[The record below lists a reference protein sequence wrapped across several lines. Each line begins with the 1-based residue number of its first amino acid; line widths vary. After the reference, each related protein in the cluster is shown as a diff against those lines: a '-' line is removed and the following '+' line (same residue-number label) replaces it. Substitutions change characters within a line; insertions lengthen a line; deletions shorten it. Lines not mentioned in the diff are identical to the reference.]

1 MPELKYTITADDS
14 RFQKTLKNASKEAD
28 KNNAKLA
35 RQVNTAL
42 EGEAANR
49 GKVIERI
56 KQQQRSVQ
64 SLQIQLQSYQ
74 AIANQATDPAR
85 LTEYNRKVQG
95 LQAEISRLSNA
106 GKKGFDEM
114 GNAIQKSGNVFTK
127 VWGGLRKAAYLI
139 PGFGIAGLLAL
150 AIDPLTKL
158 VQGMEIFQKKTDHAA
173 ESARKLADANLKG
186 QQNAQ
191 SEITQLN
198 TLRRAAE
205 DATLPMSKRV
215 AIVDELQ
222 RQYPSYLGNISKENI
237 LNGNAKTAYD
247 ELTQSIIATSKA
259 KAAQNL
265 ITENAG
271 RMLEI
276 EQKITDSEKERAKL
290 AEDRAKAEREAID
303 LVSRSSREFTGSVQ
317 VAKVNNLQEEI
328 NNKLKEEAKL
338 KEEIGRLDSQNLEL
352 AENITKNIKE
362 GAELTTDKGGTSG
375 LNRMEEIL
383 RKISDLQDE
392 YTRKSLSSNEA
403 EIQAVRDKFKKV
415 ATEIAK
421 FNDDPAN
428 KIKID
433 TSELD
438 TIRDRA
444 ISDLVFRQETEALK
458 LELSNQKKLYEDF
471 EAWRDKAGRE
481 AATKRYEGLID
492 IDKTYLEALQDEIN
506 KLESKGSLTGAE
518 EGRLKYLKDVAEKE
532 FDIHRKNQDKLLLG
546 LLSFNQQRRA
556 LEEKHNRERKKLG
569 ETATKEQLQQL
580 EIFYD
585 KSLKMLQNSFKYV
598 ADAHLLKINTSED
611 LEKEVAELSKY
622 RINKETELQKKL
634 LGIAKKAAKDR
645 IAVLKKE
652 QEDLGVDNA
661 ADIQKEE
668 NFIIKSDQYLSRL
681 KDNYI
686 IIGETLASIL
696 AQSSTDFVAKIG
708 NVIQQMSAGVGQIK
722 SSDSTLGKAQGLI
735 GIITGL
741 GATLKSVKADRDNKE
756 IDALRA
762 ITREVSNRISF
773 EAEINRLYSERR
785 KIEND
790 SIFFGPD
797 QGQVI
802 RDSAK
807 DLEDANKTLT
817 DSITALMNNGVFSA
831 EGTGKRNLFGSK
843 TETSHFSLKEIFAG
857 ILPDSDTTADWLQ
870 GWFTSGWSQAIKSKN
885 WQDVAGAILDPLQ
898 IFSGHSASTR
908 ANKDAFKN
916 LTNGVNEALGAM
928 GKSVEDFSSFSN
940 QELLTFFTL
949 MEKGGYI
956 LDEATK
962 QIIETSKAAAAAAL
976 EAEKAM
982 NEAVKSMVGM
992 LGNDLKN
999 AMVAAFKAGEDASK
1013 VFGDTVKGVIDDII
1027 ADMLFKALFEDDLE
1041 KLKED
1046 IKAAYL
1052 AGNNI
1057 STVIQQFKKDTQ
1069 GKAAQYERDLGA
1081 SGINR
1086 DPTDRQ
1092 PGGLAGAIKGIT
1104 ADQADLLAGQFAG
1117 MRLAQLETV
1126 ELARTR
1132 NSTLAMHSSFM
1143 TQQLNYL
1150 NSISMNTGVTAQNTG
1165 ELKRMESMEKSLKS
1179 MDRKMGSTTNQMEA
1193 AGQ

>member
-14 RFQKTLKNASKEAD
+14 KFRKTLQDASKEAD

-42 EGEAANR
+42 EGEATNR

-95 LQAEISRLSNA
+95 LQAEIARLSNA

-158 VQGMEIFQKKTDHAA
+158 VQGMEIFSGKLTKAKIEAGAVGKAFKSPDYVSAVSSIEELGA
-173 ESARKLADANLKG
+173 KLDLARKGALDKTEVIKEYNKALGNSTTEATSLAEVEKGLAD
-186 QQNAQ
+186 NA
-191 SEITQLN
+191 EGYIKM
-198 TLRRAAE
+198 TL
-205 DATLPMSKRV
+205 
-215 AIVDELQ
+215 
-222 RQYPSYLGNISKENI
+222 
-237 LNGNAKTAYD
+237 
-247 ELTQSIIATSKA
+247 A
-259 KAAQNL
+259 KAAASEALAEAVSREVEKEELQIAKAEDLATAWDKAWTVIKNRL
-265 ITENAG
+265 KGGSVIDPLSQADAIGSDIIEKGEDRRAKK
-271 RMLEI
+271 LEKNEGDRLKFLDI
-276 EQKITDSEKERAKL
+276 YKKKLEEAQEAADSIGFKITDP
-290 AEDRAKAEREAID
+290 D
-303 LVSRSSREFTGSVQ
+303 
-317 VAKVNNLQEEI
+317 VNRKTLSAYDT
-328 NNKLKEEAKL
+328 LL
-338 KEEIGRLDSQNLEL
+338 S
-352 AENITKNIKE
+352 
-362 GAELTTDKGGTSG
+362 
-375 LNRMEEIL
+375 
-383 RKISDLQDE
+383 KISDLQDE

-421 FNDDPAN
+421 FNDDPKN

-444 ISDLVFRQETEALK
+444 ISDLTYRQETEALK

-471 EAWRDKAGRE
+471 EAWRDKAGRD
-481 AATKRYEGLID
+481 AATDRYKGLIET
-492 IDKTYLEALQDEIN
+492 DKTYLEVLQDEIN

-1092 PGGLAGAIKGIT
+1092 PGALAGAIKGIT